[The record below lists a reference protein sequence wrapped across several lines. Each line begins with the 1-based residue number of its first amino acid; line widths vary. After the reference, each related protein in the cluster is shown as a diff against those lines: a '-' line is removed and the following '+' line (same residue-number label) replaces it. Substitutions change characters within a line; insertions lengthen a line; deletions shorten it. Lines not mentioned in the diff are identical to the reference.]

1 MQELLTP
8 DFGDYELIDSGG
20 FEKLERFGGRVLR
33 RPEPQAIWRPT
44 LPEEEWRR
52 VERGASPTPR
62 SAAMRA
68 ATSAASGACARACP
82 NAGR

>member
-44 LPEEEWRR
+44 LP
-52 VERGASPTPR
+52 
-62 SAAMRA
+62 
-68 ATSAASGACARACP
+68 
-82 NAGR
+82 